1 MSCPSNRLHFVTPL
15 SPNPRKV
22 FVIHG
27 RNSAARN
34 QIFSFLRALGLSPIE
49 WDQAVHETGEG
60 APYIGQVLDKAFEIA
75 QAIVVLETPDD
86 IAYLRTDLAD
96 SDDPETSPQA
106 QPRPNVLFE
115 AGMAMGRSPKRTI
128 IVEFGRIKQFSDI
141 HGRHTVRLD
150 SSPEKR
156 QMLRGRLVTAG
167 CEVDEVG
174 TDWLNSELTP
184 PNAPGGGVPLGRR
197 VPSAPASVRPRFSA
211 TYINRGGNK
220 IDYVE
225 IVNHGPGA
233 ALDVDVDEID
243 ATGRGLMRDGEPLP
257 VPKLP
262 AGKSFRIDYM
272 GNHGW
277 GDNKRYFTL
286 RITGRTEEG
295 EPIEHD
301 EFVSMT

>member
-1 MSCPSNRLHFVTPL
+1 M
-15 SPNPRKV
+15 

-34 QIFSFLRALGLSPIE
+34 QIFTFLRALGLSPIE

-86 IAYLRTDLAD
+86 IAYLRTDLGDA
-96 SDDPETSPQA
+96 DDPETSPQA

-115 AGMAMGRSPKRTI
+115 AGMAMGRNPKRTI

-141 HGRHTVRLD
+141 HGRHTIRLD

-156 QMLRGRLVTAG
+156 QALRGRLVTAG
-167 CEVDEVG
+167 CDVNQMG
-174 TDWLNSELTP
+174 TDWLSSELTP
-184 PNAPGGGVPLGRR
+184 PGAPGGGIPLGRKIPTPER
-197 VPSAPASVRPRFSA
+197 PARPRFSA
-211 TYINRGGNK
+211 THFRRGGNK
-220 IDYVE
+220 LDYVE
-225 IVNHGPGA
+225 ITNNGPGDA
-233 ALDVDVDEID
+233 FDVDVEEVD
-243 ATGRGLMRDGEPLP
+243 ATGRGLLRDGEPLP

-262 AGKSFRIDYM
+262 AGKSFRVDYM
-272 GNHGW
+272 GNIAM

-286 RITGRTEEG
+286 LIKGRTADG
-295 EPIEHD
+295 ESFEHE